1 MTRNRSTSRPGLSSL
16 LQPAGY
22 LREGSRPLL
31 LFVLLLALGSC
42 PTTWAQG
49 AAENAR
55 PVATT
60 DSTTMATAPAPAT
73 GWNTVWAVLGGV
85 VIGALGAWLWA
96 RRSAKPEGSAR
107 PPTDAVPEI
116 PVEPVRKSLGT
127 ADAGPAASGPPVAPV
142 TPQSSAAPAS
152 TPADGPAQ
160 KVTAQSLREVQ
171 GMSKLA
177 GKSSVASNK
186 KNKPNINSR
195 SSAAKSPEVWP
206 QVPYRA
212 PAMNPNMLPVPPIGD
227 NQPLEPGQTIEWAA
241 PTSTP
246 PAIQELID
254 ASAPLGASASE
265 AMPLA
270 PVALVV
276 SNGPV
281 HYYAPA
287 PDVPSIEHRKLS
299 PNPLPQM
306 PVLITLLH
314 AEATTAQFSFSPQA
328 DQSRII
334 GNGVRELKEFFQ
346 FELPPTEQFTTIEN
360 LMPGKLEK
368 RDDTWHVVQK
378 AEIALS

>member
-1 MTRNRSTSRPGLSSL
+1 MTRNRSTSPAGLSSL
-16 LQPAGY
+16 PRPVGY
-22 LREGSRPLL
+22 PRKGSRPLL

-42 PTTWAQG
+42 PMTWAQG
-49 AAENAR
+49 TAENAP

-60 DSTTMATAPAPAT
+60 DSTTMATAPAPAI

-85 VIGALGAWLWA
+85 VIGALGTWLWA
-96 RRSAKPEGSAR
+96 RRSAKPEASAR
-107 PPTDAVPEI
+107 LPTDAVPEI

-127 ADAGPAASGPPVAPV
+127 ADAGPAASGPPVAPA
-142 TPQSSAAPAS
+142 TPQSSVAPAS

-177 GKSSVASNK
+177 GKSSAASNK

-195 SSAAKSPEVWP
+195 NSAAKSSEVWP

-212 PAMNPNMLPVPPIGD
+212 PAMNPNMLPMPPIGD

-254 ASAPLGASASE
+254 ASAPLGASAFE
-265 AMPLA
+265 AVPLA
-270 PVALVV
+270 SVALAVG
-276 SNGPV
+276 NGPV

-346 FELPPTEQFTTIEN
+346 FELPPTEQFTAIKN